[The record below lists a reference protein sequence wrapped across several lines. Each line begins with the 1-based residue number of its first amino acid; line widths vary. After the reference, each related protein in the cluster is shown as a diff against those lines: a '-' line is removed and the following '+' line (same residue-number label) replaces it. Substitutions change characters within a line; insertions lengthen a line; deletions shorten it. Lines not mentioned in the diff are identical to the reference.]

1 MNIILNK
8 AREYEMNHE
17 GAIKLQKPDF
27 HLASRVGWMNDPN
40 GFSVYNNEYH
50 MFYQYHPYSAS
61 LGTDALGTC

>member
-40 GFSVYNNEYH
+40 GFSVYNNE
-50 MFYQYHPYSAS
+50 
-61 LGTDALGTC
+61 